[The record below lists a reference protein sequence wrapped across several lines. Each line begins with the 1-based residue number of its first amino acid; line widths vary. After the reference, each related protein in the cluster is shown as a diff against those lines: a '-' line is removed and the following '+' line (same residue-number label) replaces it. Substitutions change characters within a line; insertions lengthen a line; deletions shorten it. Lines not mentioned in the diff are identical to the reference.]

1 MAISRDDLDRL
12 AFEGEAL
19 PPVTPGEVLRE
30 EYLVPLGLSARA
42 LAREIGVAPNR
53 VTEILNGERG
63 ITAETAILLGRRFG
77 TSARFWMNLQV
88 AHDLAVA
95 ERAMPHAA

>member
-1 MAISRDDLDRL
+1 VIARDDLDKQ
-12 AFEGEAL
+12 AFDGELL

-42 LAREIGVAPNR
+42 LARDIGVAPNR
-53 VTEILNGERG
+53 ITEILNGERA

-77 TSARFWMNLQV
+77 TSSRFWMNLQV
-88 AHDLAVA
+88 SHDLAVA
-95 ERAMPHAA
+95 ERRMPSAA

>member
-1 MAISRDDLDRL
+1 MAISRDDLGKL
-12 AFEGEAL
+12 AFDGEAL

-30 EYLVPLGLSARA
+30 EFLSPLGLSARA
-42 LAREIGVAPNR
+42 LAREIGVPPNR
-53 VTEILNGERG
+53 ITEILNGDRTV
-63 ITAETAILLGRRFG
+63 TAETAILLGRRFN

-95 ERAMPHAA
+95 ERREPHAA